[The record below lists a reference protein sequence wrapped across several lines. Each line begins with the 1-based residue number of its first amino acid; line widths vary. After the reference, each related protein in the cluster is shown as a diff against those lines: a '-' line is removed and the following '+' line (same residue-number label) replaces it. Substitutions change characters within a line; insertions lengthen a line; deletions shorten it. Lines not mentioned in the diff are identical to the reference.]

1 MVLMFIALFIAVI
14 SFNFF
19 MMSYQI
25 NGVNNLVL
33 AMPISLYETSMNMM
47 NIKDNVGPSFDKN
60 VLEERIRTYFAFSM
74 NKYTDNYSINF
85 YYYNPF
91 DYSVCLSDSCHAVEV
106 KVNAT
111 LILNYRYS
119 KTMYYQIRSN

>member
-1 MVLMFIALFIAVI
+1 MVLMFIALFVAVI

-33 AMPISLYETSMNMM
+33 AMPISLYETSINMI
-47 NIKDNVGPSFDKN
+47 NINDSTGPTFDKQR
-60 VLEERIRTYFAFSM
+60 LEERINKYFSFSM
-74 NKYTDNYSINF
+74 KKYTDDYALSF
-85 YYYNPF
+85 YYYSPF
-91 DYSVCLSDSCHAVEV
+91 DQSVCLSDSCYAVEV
-106 KVNAT
+106 KVDAT
-111 LILNYRYS
+111 LILYYHYS

>member
-25 NGVNNLVL
+25 NGVNNIVL
-33 AMPISLYETSMNMM
+33 AMPISLYETSINMI
-47 NIKDNVGPSFDKN
+47 NIDDTTGPTFDKAR
-60 VLEERIRTYFAFSM
+60 LEERINKYFTFSM
-74 NKYTDNYSINF
+74 QKYTDDYSLSF

-91 DYSVCLSDSCHAVEV
+91 DHSVCLSDSCHAVEV
-106 KVNAT
+106 KVETT
-111 LILNYRYS
+111 LILYYRYS

>member
-25 NGVNNLVL
+25 NGINNLVL
-33 AMPISLYETSMNMM
+33 AMPISLYETSINML
-47 NIKDNVGPSFDKN
+47 NINETVGPTFDKN
-60 VLEERIRTYFAFSM
+60 RLEQRINTYFSFSM
-74 NKYTDNYSINF
+74 EKYTDNYSISF

-91 DYSVCLSDSCHAVEV
+91 DSSVCLSDSCHAVEV
-106 KVNAT
+106 KVNAS

>member
-1 MVLMFIALFIAVI
+1 MILVFICLLIVVF

-25 NGVNNLVL
+25 NGINRLVL
-33 AMPISLYETSMNMM
+33 AMPISLYETSINLLGVDE
-47 NIKDNVGPSFDKN
+47 NSAPGFDKDK
-60 VLEERIRTYFAFSM
+60 LERNINSYFAHSM
-74 NKYTDNYSINF
+74 KSFTEDYKLTF

-91 DYSVCLSDSCHAVEV
+91 DHSICLSLYCSAVEV
-106 KVNAT
+106 KVCAN
-111 LILNYRYS
+111 LILNYHYS

>member
-33 AMPISLYETSMNMM
+33 AMPISLYETSMNMI
-47 NIKDNVGPSFDKN
+47 NIKDTVGPSFDKK
-60 VLEERIRTYFAFSM
+60 VLEDRIRTYFAFSM
-74 NKYTDNYSINF
+74 SKYTDNYSINF

-91 DYSVCLSDSCHAVEV
+91 DHSVCLSDSCHAVEV

>member
-33 AMPISLYETSMNMM
+33 AMPISLYETSMNMI
-47 NIKDNVGPSFDKN
+47 NINDTVGPSFDKE
-60 VLEERIRTYFAFSM
+60 VLEDRIKTYFAFSM
-74 NKYTDNYSINF
+74 DKYTDKYSINF

-91 DYSVCLSDSCHAVEV
+91 DHSVCLSDSCHAVEV
-106 KVNAT
+106 KVSAV

>member
-1 MVLMFIALFIAVI
+1 MVMIFIALFIAVI

-33 AMPISLYETSMNMM
+33 SMPISLYETSINML
-47 NIKDNVGPSFDKN
+47 NINENVGPSFDKQA
-60 VLEERIRTYFAFSM
+60 LENRIQSYFDFSM
-74 NKYTDNYSINF
+74 KKYTKDYSLDF

-91 DYSVCLSDSCHAVEV
+91 NHSICLSDTCHAVEV
-106 KVNAT
+106 KVEAS
-111 LILNYRYS
+111 LILNYHYE

>member
-33 AMPISLYETSMNMM
+33 AMPISLYETSMNML
-47 NIKDNVGPSFDKN
+47 NIKDTVGPSFDKQ
-60 VLEERIRTYFAFSM
+60 VLEERIRTYFAYSM
-74 NKYTDNYSINF
+74 DKYTSDYSINF
-85 YYYNPF
+85 NYYNPF
-91 DYSVCLSDSCHAVEV
+91 DHSVCLSNSCHAVEV
-106 KVNAT
+106 KVDAT
-111 LILNYRYS
+111 LILYYHYS

>member
-1 MVLMFIALFIAVI
+1 MILMFIALFVAVI

-33 AMPISLYETSMNMM
+33 AMPISLYETSINMI
-47 NIKDNVGPSFDKN
+47 NINDSTGPTFDKQR
-60 VLEERIRTYFAFSM
+60 LEERINKYFSFSM
-74 NKYTDNYSINF
+74 KKYTDDYSLSF

-91 DYSVCLSDSCHAVEV
+91 DQSVCLSDSCCAVEV
-106 KVNAT
+106 KVDAT
-111 LILNYRYS
+111 LILYYHYS

>member
-1 MVLMFIALFIAVI
+1 MVLMFIALFVAVI

-33 AMPISLYETSMNMM
+33 AMPISLYETSINMI
-47 NIKDNVGPSFDKN
+47 NINDSTGPTFDKQR
-60 VLEERIRTYFAFSM
+60 LEERINKYFSFSM
-74 NKYTDNYSINF
+74 KKYTDDYSLSF

-91 DYSVCLSDSCHAVEV
+91 DHSVCLSDSCYAVEV
-106 KVNAT
+106 KVDAT
-111 LILNYRYS
+111 LILYYHYS

>member
-33 AMPISLYETSMNMM
+33 AMPISLYETSINMI
-47 NIKDNVGPSFDKN
+47 NINDSTGPTFDKQR
-60 VLEERIRTYFAFSM
+60 LEERINKYFSFSM
-74 NKYTDNYSINF
+74 KKYTDDYSLSF

-91 DYSVCLSDSCHAVEV
+91 DQSVCLSDSCYAVEV
-106 KVNAT
+106 KVDAT
-111 LILNYRYS
+111 LILYYHYS